1 VEQRGRLSI
10 EIALA
15 GLLAGVLGDLLLRA
29 FPWGINLSLWVGLLV
44 LITVGLARRFKTAMS
59 GDGRFLALPIGLF
72 AALFAWRD
80 SLALAALN
88 LLALLALIGLAVVYS
103 TSGRLR
109 LGGVW
114 SYLLGWI
121 QAGLALITSPFEL
134 LFSAIPWRGLTPGRW
149 GKTGAAVVR
158 GLLIAVPLLLVFGG
172 LFAAADAVFA
182 ATINNLFSWDI
193 EWLFEHIVV
202 IGFLTW
208 VVAGL
213 LFQLFDKL
221 PWTLPQTPR
230 QAKARLGLIEI
241 GIVLGVLNLLFAAFV
256 LIQIRYLFGGETQLN
271 LASGLTYAE
280 YARKGFFELV
290 TVVALALPTLLL
302 AHWLLNPESGRSL
315 RVFQGLAAGL
325 IVLLSVVMV
334 SALQRMRLYQQEYGL
349 TELRL
354 YTTAFMGWLALV
366 FVWFGATVLRNRRQP
381 FVSGAFG
388 LGMGVLL
395 LLNALNPDAL
405 IVNTNAGRAT
415 IRPFDSGYAT
425 SLSAD
430 AVPALVGALPIMRQD
445 ERCSTA
451 ARLLS
456 DWGEPGAVDWRTWN
470 WSRSQAQA
478 TVAANHA
485 YLRDIACDESR

>member
-1 VEQRGRLSI
+1 MEQRGRLSVG
-10 EIALA
+10 IALA
-15 GLLAGVLGDLLLRA
+15 GLLGGVLGDLLLRA
-29 FPWGINLSLWVGLLV
+29 IPWGINLSVWVGLLV
-44 LITVGLARRFKTAMS
+44 LIAAGLAWRFKVS
-59 GDGRFLALPIGLF
+59 LNGDGRFLALPIGVF

-80 SLALAALN
+80 SIT
-88 LLALLALIGLAVVYS
+88 LALLNMLLMLALVGLAVVYS
-103 TSGRLR
+103 ASGRLR
-109 LGGVW
+109 LGGVGT
-114 SYLLGWI
+114 YVLGWI
-121 QAGLALITSPFEL
+121 QAGLGLITAPFEL
-134 LFSAIPWRGLTPGRW
+134 LFSAIPWGGLAPGRW

-182 ATINNLFSWDI
+182 ATVENLFSWDI
-193 EWLFEHIVV
+193 ESLLEHSIV
-202 IGFLTW
+202 IGCLTW

-213 LFQLFDKL
+213 LFQLFDKP

-230 QAKARLGLIEI
+230 QAKARLGLIEV

-271 LASGLTYAE
+271 LAAGLTYAE

-290 TVVALALPTLLL
+290 TVAALALPTLLL
-302 AHWLLNPESGRSL
+302 AHWLLNPAAGRSL
-315 RVFQGLAAGL
+315 RVFQGLAGGL
-325 IVLLSVVMV
+325 IVLLSIVMV

-366 FVWFGATVLRNRRQP
+366 FLWFGATVLRNRRPP

-405 IVNTNAGRAT
+405 IVSTNAQRSA
-415 IRPFDSGYAT
+415 IRPFDSRYAT
-425 SLSAD
+425 TLSAD
-430 AVPALVGALPIMRQD
+430 AVPALVAALPAMGTE
-445 ERCSTA
+445 ERCATA
-451 ARLLS
+451 ADLLN
-456 DWGEPGAVDWRTWN
+456 DWGKPEAHDWRTWN
-470 WSRSQAQA
+470 WSRSQARS
-478 TVAANHA
+478 TVDANRV
-485 YLRDIACDESR
+485 YLEDSACFQGR